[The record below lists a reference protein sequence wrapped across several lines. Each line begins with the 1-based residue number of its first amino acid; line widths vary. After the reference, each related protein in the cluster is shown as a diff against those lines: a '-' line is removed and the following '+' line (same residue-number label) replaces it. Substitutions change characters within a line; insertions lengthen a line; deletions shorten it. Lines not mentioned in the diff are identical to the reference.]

1 MFEWSKTAD
10 GEWLC
15 AGVAITMPVSA
26 VLGSFDPDAV
36 LDPAERSQAGRFLKP
51 EDTERYRAAHG
62 LVRCVLG
69 AATGRN
75 PAGLSFSR
83 RPGGKPF
90 LAGAGSLDFNL
101 SHGGGW
107 VAVALSRS
115 GRIGVD
121 VEVDRPQR
129 FWDEIAASF
138 LAPSEISAAGAI
150 GHLQIWTAKEA
161 ALKAHGA
168 GFAIPPG
175 RVTVAVEVGG
185 AGFAVRLPA
194 DRFSG
199 VWHRL
204 GDRHVL
210 AVAADGSVPKVA
222 VCEDAGDLRACLA
235 KLSLR
240 APVRRTSR

>member
-15 AGVAITMPVSA
+15 AGVAIAMPVSA

-36 LDPAERSQAGRFLKP
+36 LDSAERSQAGRFLKP

-62 LVRCVLG
+62 LVRRLLG

-75 PAGLSFSR
+75 PAGLCFSR

-90 LAGAGSLDFNL
+90 LADTGSLDFNL

-121 VEVDRPQR
+121 VEADRPQH

-138 LAPSEISAAGAI
+138 LAPSEVAAGAI

-168 GFAIPPG
+168 GFAIPPES
-175 RVTVAVEVGG
+175 VTVTAEG
-185 AGFAVRLPA
+185 AGFAARLPA

-199 VWHRL
+199 VWRRL
-204 GDRHVL
+204 GDGHVL
-210 AVAADGSVPKVA
+210 AVAADGSVPEVA
-222 VCEDAGDLRACLA
+222 VCENAGDLGAVLAELSRLDPAMRA
-235 KLSLR
+235 
-240 APVRRTSR
+240 SR